1 MSLVPAINSTNDGKP
16 GAAGAEGGGISH
28 GDDNGSEIH
37 FLFLRD
43 VMDDL
48 ILCSHS
54 RLPNLFYLCGC
65 SCVCVLPAKGCR
77 RVQIWRKAAPLRSH
91 RCFIESHADD
101 VILQR

>member
-1 MSLVPAINSTNDGKP
+1 MSLVPAIKCANDGKP

-37 FLFLRD
+37 LLFLRD

-48 ILCSHS
+48 ILCSHI
-54 RLPNLFYLCGC
+54 RLPNLFYLCG
-65 SCVCVLPAKGCR
+65 VCVLPAKGCQ